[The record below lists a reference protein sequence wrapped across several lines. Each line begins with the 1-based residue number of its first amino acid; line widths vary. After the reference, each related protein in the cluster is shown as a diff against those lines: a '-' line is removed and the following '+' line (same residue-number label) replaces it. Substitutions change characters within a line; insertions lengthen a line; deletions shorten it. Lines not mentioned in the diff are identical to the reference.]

1 MHLQSTRAGE
11 GVRSMYG
18 ERVRQWL
25 ESKHAVNC
33 GQCRQSRWQYDR
45 AELVALIP
53 VISLPRDTSMG
64 GPPISRSGA
73 AERAASR
80 SEGADLREAARGNT
94 AIRVV
99 CGHCGNT
106 LLIDEQVMEQQQ
118 NPAP

>member
-1 MHLQSTRAGE
+1 MHLQNTRAGE

-33 GQCRQSRWQYDR
+33 GQCRQSRWHYDR

-53 VISLPRDTSMG
+53 VISLPRDT
-64 GPPISRSGA
+64 
-73 AERAASR
+73 

-99 CGHCGNT
+99 CGHCGNI
-106 LLIDEQVMEQQQ
+106 LLIDEQVMEQLQ